1 MDTKQAIGP
10 RQGVKLALGLLL
22 GASCMTSP
30 VAVKAQTAPLSADS
44 YMVVDCLL
52 PGQVRKLGRSTT
64 FLTPRRPIRTSGVNC
79 EIRGGEYVAA
89 DRADFSS
96 SLAVWL
102 PSAQG
107 GDPKAQAYV
116 GRIYADGIG
125 RTPDYAQAAAWYQ
138 KASDQGYS
146 QAMIDLGQ
154 LYERGLGVPKDAV
167 KAVTLYRKASGLPPS
182 TFASAEAVL
191 APIDPTPLAKLNAQ
205 YEAARADAQGMAGE
219 LAAAK
224 TALAQERAAL
234 AEARARLE
242 RTSTAPK
249 AVTAP
254 PAKAGPS
261 AAEVAAMQK
270 VIAAKA
276 AQLDAANARSAQLT
290 ADLARARATAAQRA
304 DPLVAQLNTVQT
316 ERTQALQQ
324 RDETQKEL
332 AALRAQLPD
341 QQGKLSAAAEAK
353 LAKARAELAD
363 RDARLAAS
371 EMKLS
376 GAEQRIAAVRAE
388 TARQIAPLEQQ
399 LRSQEATSAGLQRER
414 DAALAQVESLTARAA
429 ASDASRQT
437 AEAEKARAEQALAAA
452 RAALADRE
460 AQLQKAKADLSA
472 TGSRASPQAAAMQQ
486 RLAQMQRDYDGA
498 TQRSADLAA
507 KVASLE
513 SQSARPKPVSP
524 DLAAREAKLAAREA
538 KVAELETRLSSALKG
553 YRNATPVTVSTAPA
567 KPMRMTASSKFGFGG
582 SYAILIGESNY
593 RDSKLPKLATPKND
607 VSQIGDMLQNR
618 YGFTVK
624 VMLDKSRAEILHEL
638 DEVSQKLTENDTLV
652 IYYAGHGGMEK
663 VRNGADR
670 GYWLPVDAE
679 YGSSAS
685 QISNQ
690 EITYQVAR
698 MAARKVLIVADSCYS
713 GLLTQTVSRA
723 QRPTNAEENSTDY
736 LIGMAHK
743 QSRNVLTS
751 GGLEPVLDGG
761 GARNHSVFAAAL
773 LSILQSNNDVITSEE
788 LYARLVTK
796 VMSNATSVLLKDQ
809 DVPDPQQPQ
818 YSALDNGGHIY
829 GDFLFVPKNP
839 T

>member
-1 MDTKQAIGP
+1 MRRDIGL
-10 RQGVKLALGLLL
+10 RRGVSLSLGLLAGACWT
-22 GASCMTSP
+22 GASP
-30 VAVKAQTAPLSADS
+30 VRAEAPVLAAES

-89 DRADFSS
+89 DRADFAS

-107 GDPKAQAYV
+107 GDAKAQAYV
-116 GRIYADGIG
+116 GRIYADGLG
-125 RTPDYAQAAAWYQ
+125 RAPDYAQAAAWYQ
-138 KASDQGYS
+138 KASDQGYA

-154 LYERGLGVPKDAV
+154 LYERGQGVAQDQL
-167 KAVTLYRKASGLPPS
+167 KAVNLYRKASGLPPS
-182 TFASAEAVL
+182 TFASAQAAL
-191 APIDPTPLAKLNAQ
+191 APDPTPLARLNAQ

-224 TALAQERAAL
+224 TALAQERTAL

-242 RTSTAPK
+242 RASTAPK
-249 AVTAP
+249 PVAAP
-254 PAKAGPS
+254 APKAGPS
-261 AAEVAAMQK
+261 AAEMAAMQK
-270 VIAAKA
+270 VVSEKA

-290 ADLARARATAAQRA
+290 ADLAKAKAAAAQRT
-304 DPLVAQLNTVQT
+304 DPLAAQLKAVQA
-316 ERTQALQQ
+316 ERTLALQQ
-324 RDETQKEL
+324 RDQTQQAL
-332 AALRAQLPD
+332 TALRAQAAGQSKP
-341 QQGKLSAAAEAK
+341 SAAAEAK
-353 LAKARAELAD
+353 LARAQAELND

-371 EMKLS
+371 EARLS

-388 TARQIAPLEQQ
+388 SARQMAPMEQQ
-399 LRSQEATSAGLQRER
+399 LRGLQTASAGLQRER
-414 DAALAQVESLTARAA
+414 DQALAQVQSLTARAA
-429 ASDASRQT
+429 ASDASRLT
-437 AEAEKARAEQALAAA
+437 AEAEKAKAEQALAAA

-460 AQLQKAKADLSA
+460 TQLQKAKADLSA
-472 TGSRASPQAAAMQQ
+472 AGSRPSPQATAMQQ

-498 TQRSADLAA
+498 TQRSAELAA

-513 SQSARPKPVSP
+513 SQSGKPRPASP

-538 KVAELETRLSSALKG
+538 KVAELEGKLASALKG
-553 YRNATPVTVSTAPA
+553 YRNATPVSASASVGRPV
-567 KPMRMTASSKFGFGG
+567 RMTASSKFGFGG

-593 RDSKLPKLATPKND
+593 RDAKLPKLATPKND

-713 GLLTQTVSRA
+713 GLLTQTVTRA
-723 QRPTNAEENSTDY
+723 QRPANAEEKSNDY

-761 GARNHSVFAAAL
+761 GAKNHSVFAAAL

-788 LYARLVTK
+788 LYGRLVTQ
-796 VMSNATSVLLKDQ
+796 VMSTATSVLLKDK

-818 YSALDNGGHIY
+818 YSALDNGGHVY
-829 GDFLFVPKNP
+829 GDFLFVPKSGV
-839 T
+839 